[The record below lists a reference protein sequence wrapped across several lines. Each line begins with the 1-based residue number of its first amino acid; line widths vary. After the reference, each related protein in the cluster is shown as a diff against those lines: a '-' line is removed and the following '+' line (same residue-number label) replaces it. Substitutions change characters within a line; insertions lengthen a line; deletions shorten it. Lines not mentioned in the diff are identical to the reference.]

1 MAMERFQPA
10 DLTPRRNHPDATA
23 TTLPN
28 SWPISYED
36 LLPYYA
42 AAERLYRVKGTIDPL
57 RTQETS
63 GLFGPPP
70 VALHP
75 ANQELNDFFLAKG
88 LHPYRLPMA
97 CEYLPD
103 CQDCQGYLCARAC
116 KNDSTRVCLEPA
128 IRQYGARLLAQCDVV
143 KLETAG
149 DRVSGVICNWRGSQH
164 TLRAKTVILAAG
176 ALQTPLIL
184 LNSISNTWPQGL
196 ANGSGLVGRN
206 LMRHCIDLYAVY
218 PKTRGQLGGNL
229 KQLGFND
236 LYQPPEQHLGT
247 VQSFGRL
254 PPPAVMVEQLEQE
267 LREGRSPLAVRL
279 FKPLKGLLRPILGG
293 LFSRSIILAT
303 ILEDMPCRDNR
314 VMPSDRGLILNY
326 RLHPYDRSRIQHFR
340 QTMRGILKPY
350 RHLLLKQAENNQ
362 RIAHACGTCRFGADP
377 SESVLDPNNRAHAL
391 ANLYVV
397 DSSFFPSSG
406 ATNPSLT
413 IAANALRVADHLCS

>member
-1 MAMERFQPA
+1 MAMERFHPA
-10 DLTPRRNHPDATA
+10 DLSPRRNHPDATA

-28 SWPISYED
+28 SWPIDYED
-36 LLPYYA
+36 LLPYYT
-42 AAERLYRVKGTIDPL
+42 AAEQLYRVKGTIDPL
-57 RTQETS
+57 RIQETS
-63 GLFGPPP
+63 GLLGPPP
-70 VALHP
+70 TPLHP
-75 ANQELNDFFLAKG
+75 ANQELYDFFLAKG

-116 KNDSTRVCLEPA
+116 KNDSTRICLEPA
-128 IRQYGARLLAQCDVV
+128 VRQYGARLLDQCDII
-143 KLETAG
+143 KLEATG
-149 DRVSGVICNWRGSQH
+149 DRVSGVICNWRGSLH

-176 ALQTPLIL
+176 ALQTPRIL
-184 LNSISNTWPQGL
+184 LNSISDAWPQGL
-196 ANGSGLVGRN
+196 ANDSGLVGRN
-206 LMRHCIDLYAVY
+206 LMRHCIDLYAIF
-218 PKTRGQLGGNL
+218 PRARDQLGGNL

-236 LYQPPEQHLGT
+236 LYQPPDQHLGT

-254 PPPAVMVEQLEQE
+254 PPAAVMVEQLEQE
-267 LREGRSPLAVRL
+267 LREGPWPTAARL
-279 FKPLKGLLRPILGG
+279 FKPLKGLLRPALGG

-314 VMPSDRGLILNY
+314 VMPGDRGLILNY
-326 RLHPYDRSRIQHFR
+326 RLHPYDRSRIRHFR

-362 RIAHACGTCRFGADP
+362 RIAHACGTCRFGTDP
-377 SESVLDPNNRAHAL
+377 RESVLAPTNRAHAL

-413 IAANALRVADHLCS
+413 IAANALRVADHLSS